1 MAKPSWLI
9 ISPASGSG
17 NGTISNSAA
26 AHTGRVAR
34 TGTVTVT
41 GAGVAEPATY
51 AVTQEA
57 KAEFASFDNGVEM
70 AVAAAGGNIT
80 IAGKSNSSKLT
91 FAWITPD
98 GQTQP
103 EYTPDG
109 DEEYGGVDFPTIVLP
124 AQYSAGGV
132 QTNNGTAISG
142 DPGADAEFAF
152 SIVIEFP
159 ENTVAG
165 EVDRTLQV
173 MCNGSQVAQI
183 VCKQTAATPTLS
195 VSPQSITIPQAG
207 TAVNVTVT
215 SNTTWSAS

>member
-34 TGTVTVT
+34 QGTVTVT
-41 GAGVAEPATY
+41 GAGVAQPVTY

-57 KAEFASFDNGVEM
+57 KAEFASFDDGQEK
-70 AVAAAGGNIT
+70 AIAAAGGTVSIT
-80 IAGKSNSSKLT
+80 GVSNSSKLT
-91 FAWITPD
+91 FAWITPQ

-124 AQYSAGGV
+124 SSYSAGGV
-132 QTNNGTAISG
+132 DTDNGEAITG
-142 DPGADAEFAF
+142 DPGATAEFAF
-152 SIVIEFP
+152 SIDIVFP
-159 ENTVAG
+159 ANEVAV

-173 MCNGSQVAQI
+173 LCNGSQVAQI
-183 VCKQTAATPTLS
+183 VCKQTAAAATLS
-195 VSPQSITIPQAG
+195 VSPESITIPQAG
-207 TAVNVTVT
+207 TAQEVAVT
-215 SNTTWSAS
+215 SNTNWTVS

>member
-41 GAGVAEPATY
+41 GAGVAQPATY

-57 KAEFASFDNGVEM
+57 KAEFASFDDGQEK
-70 AVAAAGGNIT
+70 AIAAAGGTVSIT
-80 IAGKSNSSKLT
+80 GVSNSSKLT

-109 DEEYGGVDFPTIVLP
+109 DEEYAGVDFPTIVLP
-124 AQYSAGGV
+124 TSYSAGGV
-132 QTNNGTAISG
+132 STDNGVAITG
-142 DPGADAEFAF
+142 DPGAAAEFAF
-152 SIVIEFP
+152 SIDIVFP
-159 ENTVAG
+159 ANTVAV

-173 MCNGSQVAQI
+173 LCNGSQVAQI
-183 VCKQTAATPTLS
+183 VCKQTAAAATLS
-195 VSPQSITIPQAG
+195 LSPDSITIPQAG
-207 TAVNVTVT
+207 TAQEVAVT
-215 SNTTWSAS
+215 SNTSWTVS

>member
-34 TGTVTVT
+34 QGIVTVT
-41 GAGVAEPATY
+41 GAGVAQPVTY
-51 AVTQEA
+51 AVTQSA
-57 KAEFASFDNGVEM
+57 KAEFASFDDGQEK
-70 AVAAAGGNIT
+70 AIAAAGGTVSIT
-80 IAGKSNSSKLT
+80 GVSNSSKLT
-91 FAWITPD
+91 FAWITPE

-124 AQYSAGGV
+124 STYSAGGV
-132 QTNNGTAISG
+132 TTDNGEAITG
-142 DPGADAEFAF
+142 DPGAEAEFAF
-152 SIVIEFP
+152 SIDIVFP
-159 ENTVAG
+159 ANTVAV

-173 MCNGSQVAQI
+173 LCNGSQVAQI
-183 VCKQTAATPTLS
+183 VCKQTAAAATLS
-195 VSPQSITIPQAG
+195 VSPESITIPQAG
-207 TAVNVTVT
+207 TAQEVAVT
-215 SNTTWSAS
+215 SNTNWTVS

>member
-41 GAGVAEPATY
+41 GSGVAQPATY

-57 KAEFASFDNGVEM
+57 KAEFASFDDGQEK
-70 AVAAAGGNIT
+70 AIAAAGGTVSIT
-80 IAGKSNSSKLT
+80 GVSNSSRLT
-91 FAWITPD
+91 FAWITPQ

-109 DEEYGGVDFPTIVLP
+109 DEEYAGVDFPTIVLP
-124 AQYSAGGV
+124 TQYSAGGV
-132 QTNNGTAISG
+132 ATDNGEAITG
-142 DPGADAEFAF
+142 DPGATAEFAF
-152 SIVIEFP
+152 SIDIVFP
-159 ENTVAG
+159 ANTVAV

-173 MCNGSQVAQI
+173 LCNGSQVAQI
-183 VCKQTAATPTLS
+183 VCKQTAAAATLS
-195 VSPQSITIPQAG
+195 LSPESITIPQAG
-207 TAVNVTVT
+207 TAQEVAVT
-215 SNTTWSAS
+215 SNTSWTVS